1 MLLRVILVVAA
12 ATLTS
17 ALRPAIVP
25 GTLPARRVRALT
37 MAEDEFNFG
46 DAADFGTLPSETVT
60 SVMAE
65 ERELTEKEKEIARLR
80 AAEVFMQKSTGDA
93 ACTTCAYVYKMA
105 DGINERAFKVQ
116 RNTPFDI
123 LPESWACPTCKS
135 PKAFFDPVQ
144 IEIAGFADNQ
154 AYGLGSNTWTE
165 SQKSTAIFGGLAAFF
180 VLFMGGY
187 ALN

>member
-1 MLLRVILVVAA
+1 MLLRVTLVAAA

-116 RNTPFDI
+116 RNTPFEL
-123 LPESWACPTCKS
+123 LPENFACPTCGS
-135 PKAFFDPVQ
+135 PKPFFKEVT
-144 IEIAGFADNQ
+144 IEIAGFEENQ
-154 AYGLGSNTWTE
+154 NYGFGNSMTEAGKSNL
-165 SQKSTAIFGGLAAFF
+165 IFGGLAAFF